1 MNRWCRKQRQFIKC
15 FDIHLKTIVLQ
26 GYRGTRSQI
35 NFASFFLQNA
45 KKLELMT
52 LEVDNRVANCA
63 FFAEQYGVLQMEK
76 RASRTAQLHF
86 RLKRCRR
93 DAHVNHVR
101 DLAITDPFECLYR
114 CWLWHWLLPIP
125 ISSGETISLGAYGVS
140 YILLSSNHGLL
151 FLEEMLTVCFK
162 YFFSINNKVQ
172 KYAQ

>member
-1 MNRWCRKQRQFIKC
+1 MNRWRRKQRKFIKC

-35 NFASFFLQNA
+35 NFASFFLLNA

-52 LEVDNRVANCA
+52 LEVDNRVTNDA
-63 FFAEQYGVLQMEK
+63 FFEEQHGLLQMEK

-114 CWLWHWLLPIP
+114 C
-125 ISSGETISLGAYGVS
+125 
-140 YILLSSNHGLL
+140 
-151 FLEEMLTVCFK
+151 
-162 YFFSINNKVQ
+162 
-172 KYAQ
+172 

>member
-1 MNRWCRKQRQFIKC
+1 MHAVVPILVPEWLMVFLSYFVLQCCISGDMNRWRRKQRQFINC

-35 NFASFFLQNA
+35 NFASFFLLNA

-76 RASRTAQLHF
+76 RASRTAQLQF
-86 RLKRCRR
+86 TTKRCRR

-101 DLAITDPFECLYR
+101 DLAITDPFECR
-114 CWLWHWLLPIP
+114 C
-125 ISSGETISLGAYGVS
+125 
-140 YILLSSNHGLL
+140 
-151 FLEEMLTVCFK
+151 
-162 YFFSINNKVQ
+162 
-172 KYAQ
+172 